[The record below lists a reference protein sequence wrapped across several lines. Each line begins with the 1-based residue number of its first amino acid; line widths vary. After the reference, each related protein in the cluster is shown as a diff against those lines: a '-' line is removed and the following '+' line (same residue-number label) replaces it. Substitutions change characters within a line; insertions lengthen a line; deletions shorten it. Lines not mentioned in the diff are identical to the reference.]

1 MRPSMAAA
9 SEHGNYAQEQQLR
22 PSVTTTPKHGSSAQR
37 YTARPTGAETLYAPV
52 CANGYEPRLLR
63 SSAA

>member
-22 PSVTTTPKHGSSAQR
+22 PSVTTASKRDYYAQ
-37 YTARPTGAETLYAPV
+37 AWQLRPTVRRQPHRY
-52 CANGYEPRLLR
+52 
-63 SSAA
+63 

>member
-9 SEHGNYAQEQQLR
+9 SKRDYYAQAWQLR

-37 YTARPTGAETLYAPV
+37 YTARPTGAETIYAPV
-52 CANGYEPRLLR
+52 RANGYEPRLLR